1 MSDFKDTTTI
11 NSAEIPRRMKGCNPS
26 HPGVLMRA
34 MFVPAHLAALPPP
47 PDEYDADG
55 GCNQYRMFLNDT
67 YGDCVV
73 AEFANTILGLTYATH
88 GTPTNIKDSDVK
100 SNYFAQTG
108 GRDIGLDLASAL
120 DYWNK
125 HGLVDANGTLH
136 KPDVYGGVDPNNIEE
151 FNTACYYCDGLDI
164 AISTPS
170 SFMNSDDGD
179 VVDWKGGNPGGIDHC
194 VRISGRR
201 KSDGCFKLIT
211 WGGIRWA
218 TERWILACTGEAWA
232 TPLIGD
238 RLTPGG
244 VTLEGFDVVELRRQ
258 FAVFQGKS
266 FDQ

>member
-1 MSDFKDTTTI
+1 MT
-11 NSAEIPRRMKGCNPS
+11 RRLKGCNPS
-26 HPGVLMRA
+26 HSGTLLRA
-34 MFVPAHLAALPPP
+34 MFVPPHLAALPPP
-47 PDEYDADG
+47 PSEYDADG
-55 GCNQYRMFLNDT
+55 GCNEYRMFLNDT
-67 YGDCVV
+67 YGICVV
-73 AEFANTILGLTYATH
+73 AEFANTILGLTFATR

-100 SNYFAQTG
+100 TNYFNQTR

-120 DYWNK
+120 DYWNRY
-125 HGLVDANGTLH
+125 GLVDANGTLH
-136 KPDVYGGVDPNNIEE
+136 KPGVYGGVDPQNIDE
-151 FNTACYYCDGLDI
+151 FNAACYYCDGLDI

-218 TERWILACTGEAWA
+218 TERWIVACTGEAWA

-238 RLTPGG
+238 RLKPEG
-244 VTLEGFDVVELRRQ
+244 VTIEGFDIVELRRQ
-258 FAVFQGKS
+258 FAVFQGRA
-266 FDQ
+266 FD